1 MKKVTVDGVEHDF
14 DSLSD
19 NGKAQA
25 ASLEF
30 LAGHM
35 KQLESELQLLST
47 AREAYFE
54 ALRAELKK
62 L

>member
-1 MKKVTVDGVEHDF
+1 MKKVIIDGIEHDF

-19 NGKAQA
+19 NAKAQA

-35 KQLESELQLLST
+35 KQLESDLGLLST

-54 ALRAELKK
+54 ALRTELKK